1 MTTSFRKLQAAL
13 SVLSLSL
20 LGLISCDQAQVVET
34 PLPSPLIYEISNAD
48 GDVEGWMLG
57 TIHALPESVDWR
69 TEPIEDAIA
78 DADFLMVEIADLE
91 NEQDLAHIFAE
102 LGQSPDLPNI
112 EMRVPREQRASL
124 NATIEREGFSSSQL
138 TKVDTWAAALMLASG
153 DPQSDPRYGVDRV
166 VIREF
171 EGRNVVEFEGARAQ
185 LSVFDQLAEE
195 DQRVLLRSAIKSS
208 GNEAQDPAQLR
219 DAWIAGDVTTIE
231 AATITG
237 MMTDPELRDALL
249 VQRNKD
255 WMAKLEPVLAKAER
269 PLIAV
274 GAAHLVG
281 DDGLTAMLKDRG
293 YTVRRLR

>member
-1 MTTSFRKLQAAL
+1 MLAAL
-13 SVLSLSL
+13 SMLSLPI
-20 LGLISCDQAQVVET
+20 LGLAACDQAQVVET
-34 PLPSPLIYEISNAD
+34 PSPSPLIYEISSAN
-48 GDVEGWMLG
+48 GGVEGWLLG

-69 TEPIEDAIA
+69 TDPIENAIA

-91 NEQDLAHIFAE
+91 DEKDLAHIFAE
-102 LGQSPDLPNI
+102 LGQSPDLPSI

-124 NATIEREGFSSSQL
+124 KATIEREGFSSAQL
-138 TKVDTWAAALMLASG
+138 KKVETWAVALMLVNG

-171 EGRNVVEFEGARAQ
+171 EGRDVVEFEGVRAQ

-208 GNEAQDPAQLR
+208 DNEVQDPAQLR
-219 DAWIAGDVTTIE
+219 DAWITGDVTTIKE
-231 AATITG
+231 ATITG

-255 WMAKLEPVLAKAER
+255 WMVKLEPVLAKAER

-281 DDGLTAMLKDRG
+281 DDGLTAMLEDRG